1 MKKEVKK
8 ETIKKTSSLIEMV
21 DNLEKK
27 LDEFFTTKVWQL
39 PKKVREVLVKIAPY
53 LAILSL
59 VATIPA
65 VLALLGFSMLTPFY
79 FMKGIHFGLAYSL
92 SLIFLLVGAILAVI
106 IIPGLF
112 KREKRVWKIMF
123 WMSLINAV
131 GAILKMDLGG
141 LIIGTGLSW
150 YVLFQV
156 KEYYKK

>member
-1 MKKEVKK
+1 MKKE
-8 ETIKKTSSLIEMV
+8 TTKKTNSLTGMV
-21 DNLEKK
+21 NDLEKK
-27 LDEFFTTKVWQL
+27 LDEFFTKKVWQL
-39 PKKVREVLVKIAPY
+39 PKKAREVIVKIAPY

-59 VATIPA
+59 VMTIPMI
-65 VLALLGFSMLTPFY
+65 LALLGFSFLTPFY
-79 FMKGIHFGLAYSL
+79 FLKGIHFGLTYAV

-112 KREKRVWKIMF
+112 KREKRVWRIMF

-131 GAILKMDLGG
+131 SSLLKMDLGG

-156 KEYYKK
+156 KEYYTK

>member
-8 ETIKKTSSLIEMV
+8 ETNKKATGFVEMV
-21 DNLEKK
+21 NNLEKK
-27 LDEFFTTKVWQL
+27 LDEFFTKKVWQL
-39 PKKVREVLVKIAPY
+39 PKKVREVIVKIAPY
-53 LAILSL
+53 LVILSL
-59 VATIPA
+59 IVTIPM

-79 FMKGIHFGLAYSL
+79 FMRGMHFGLTYSL
-92 SLIFLLVGAILAVI
+92 SILFLLVGAILAVI

-131 GAILKMDLGG
+131 GALLSMDLGK

>member
-1 MKKEVKK
+1 MNK
-8 ETIKKTSSLIEMV
+8 ETIKQTNSLTGMV

-27 LDEFFTTKVWQL
+27 LDEFFTKKVWQL
-39 PKKVREVLVKIAPY
+39 PKKIREVIVKIAPY

-59 VATIPA
+59 VVIIPMI
-65 VLALLGFSMLTPFY
+65 LYLLGFSLLTPFY
-79 FMKGIHFGLAYSL
+79 FLKGIHFGVNYLISL
-92 SLIFLLVGAILAVI
+92 LFLLVGAILAVV

-112 KREKRVWKIMF
+112 KKEKRVWKIMF
-123 WMSLINAV
+123 WMSLINAI
-131 GAILKMDLGG
+131 GALLSMDLGK